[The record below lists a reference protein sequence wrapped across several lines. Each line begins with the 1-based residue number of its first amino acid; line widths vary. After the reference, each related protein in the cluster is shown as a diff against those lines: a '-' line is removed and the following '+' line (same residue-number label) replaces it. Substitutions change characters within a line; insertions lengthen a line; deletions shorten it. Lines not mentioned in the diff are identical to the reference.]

1 MSYVIQNFYD
11 YSKKFAMTPKFKI
24 FFFNDNI
31 ANFFLFI
38 KLSTFLNLN
47 KKSNILNLNYFNS
60 FFKYF
65 FNKAYIKFLY
75 KINVNLFG
83 NYTNSFSQSLIH
95 NIFYQTLKVF
105 NKFYVN
111 LNKFV
116 FSLFSLNNLYFLSIK
131 SANISLKS
139 NLYKNFFFFFFFIN
153 SFLWF
158 QHSPLFKPYLS
169 FIFINYNAQIS
180 RFYNTHF
187 FKIYNM

>member
-11 YSKKFAMTPKFKI
+11 YTKKFSMTPKFKI
-24 FFFNDNI
+24 FFFNNNI
-31 ANFFLFI
+31 TKFFLFI
-38 KLSTFLNLN
+38 KLSTFLSLN
-47 KKSNILNLNYFNS
+47 KKPNTLNLNYFNS

-75 KINVNLFG
+75 NTNINLFA
-83 NYTNSFSQSLIH
+83 NYTNNFSQSLTY
-95 NIFYQTLKVF
+95 NIFYQTLKNF

-111 LNKFV
+111 LNKFT
-116 FSLFSLNNLYFLSIK
+116 FNIFTLNNLYFLSIK
-131 SANISLKS
+131 SANVSLKL

-158 QHSPLFKPYLS
+158 QHSSFFKPYLS
-169 FIFINYNAQIS
+169 FIFINYNAQVS

-187 FKIYNM
+187 FKIYNI